1 MTGSTVAFIE
11 IEIMVYFS
19 YISTLVI
26 LMLKQ
31 NFKNI
36 GIDNTDQFDDTYM
49 SYLANMIVR
58 SMVFKGDKINPK
70 FISRNYVGK
79 RRTVE
84 VDQVTLKVRLTLKDF
99 DIIKEKVDN
108 QEKLNFVEVIDSQE
122 WIKNNLVG
130 SICKRDLDQQRLK
143 ESNGLDQM
151 QNTSFIYHPESLIEM
166 QIICTMAIL
175 YY

>member
-1 MTGSTVAFIE
+1 MTGSIVAFIE

-19 YISTLVI
+19 FISTLVI

-58 SMVFKGDKINPK
+58 SMVFKGEEINTK

-84 VDQVTLKVRLTLKDF
+84 VD
-99 DIIKEKVDN
+99 
-108 QEKLNFVEVIDSQE
+108 
-122 WIKNNLVG
+122 
-130 SICKRDLDQQRLK
+130 
-143 ESNGLDQM
+143 
-151 QNTSFIYHPESLIEM
+151 
-166 QIICTMAIL
+166 
-175 YY
+175 